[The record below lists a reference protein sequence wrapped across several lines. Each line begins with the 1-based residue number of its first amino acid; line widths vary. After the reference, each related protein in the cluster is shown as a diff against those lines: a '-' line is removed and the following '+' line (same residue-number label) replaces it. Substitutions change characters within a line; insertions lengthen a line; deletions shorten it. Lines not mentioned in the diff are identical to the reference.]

1 MVLSASCTKE
11 YLNWK
16 PNSLALVGS
25 TFCPS
30 KTTEAPSP
38 RTALSANSGTGSH
51 EGLPRTLPSRLHISA
66 NRTGFGAVPLI
77 TPDIEFTKF
86 EFTNYEIL
94 N

>member
-30 KTTEAPSP
+30 KTC
-38 RTALSANSGTGSH
+38 
-51 EGLPRTLPSRLHISA
+51 EGGRFISSSMQ
-66 NRTGFGAVPLI
+66 R
-77 TPDIEFTKF
+77 KK
-86 EFTNYEIL
+86 
-94 N
+94 